1 MSATA
6 DYIREA
12 REQKGLTL
20 GQAADATR
28 IPQYYLEILEGGG
41 NDRLVSDRLYMVH
54 FLRTYAAYLEIEVET
69 LAAQFVRENR
79 AVGTSPAPPEKKPR
93 SRKAATV
100 AVLFVLLMIA
110 GGVYIY
116 DPTLEN
122 VVHLARTFTER
133 PSVEAPPA
141 GAPRE
146 VAATPSVP
154 TPAPTQTP
162 PSTTD
167 NNSVLQPE
175 ADETAPADPGL
186 AASPPAGDSGPA
198 AVPEAATE
206 PIDAA
211 STDSPAPSEPAS
223 AQPEAPREPTSTPG
237 AEPTAAGQAATE
249 ESVTEQTATVAETT
263 ETAEPP
269 AEQPQPEVATAS
281 VEPADVAETGP
292 AQATPGETEP
302 ATTVAASGSE
312 PPPTASAEAAP
323 AHTLTIV
330 ADARSWMRIW
340 VDDKPY
346 RDLLLNA
353 GQSATLSAGTGFRIT
368 FGNAGGVRL
377 TLNDEELPAVG
388 RSGQV
393 IRNYRLPHPEQ
404 ATP

>member
-20 GQAADATR
+20 DQAADATR

-79 AVGTSPAPPEKKPR
+79 AVDASPASPETKPR

-100 AVLFVLLMIA
+100 AVLLVLLVVAA
-110 GGVYIY
+110 GLYIY
-116 DPTLEN
+116 DPTLVN
-122 VVHLARTFTER
+122 VANFARTLTER
-133 PSVEAPPA
+133 PDMGAPPA
-141 GAPRE
+141 DAPPE
-146 VAATPSVP
+146 IAVTPSSP
-154 TPAPTQTP
+154 TPVATQTP
-162 PSTTD
+162 LPSTDQDT
-167 NNSVLQPE
+167 VLQPE
-175 ADETAPADPGL
+175 ADETAPVEPEL
-186 AASPPAGDSGPA
+186 AGSPPAADPEPA
-198 AVPEAATE
+198 ATPEPSAEPVAPVENAPAAPAAPPEAQLETPREVASTPATE
-206 PIDAA
+206 RTAAEETAAA
-211 STDSPAPSEPAS
+211 S
-223 AQPEAPREPTSTPG
+223 
-237 AEPTAAGQAATE
+237 
-249 ESVTEQTATVAETT
+249 ETG
-263 ETAEPP
+263 EIAEPP
-269 AEQPQPEVATAS
+269 AEQTQPEVAATSA
-281 VEPADVAETGP
+281 EPGAPAET
-292 AQATPGETEP
+292 APGGTEP
-302 ATTVAASGSE
+302 ATTAAASGSE
-312 PPPTASAEAAP
+312 PPQTASAEAAP
-323 AHTLTIV
+323 AHTLTIA

-340 VDDKPY
+340 VDDKPH

-377 TLNDEELPAVG
+377 TLNDEELPTVG

-393 IRNYRLPHPEQ
+393 IRNYKLPRPEQ